1 MVFALIL
8 AAILTVVLYFDSR
21 KVAKKRPA
29 PRQKPERISESTAI
43 KCELS
48 KLFVIY
54 GRSINGLFDET
65 VAAEEAKKAS
75 PVFLLIVARLALIS
89 TGLLTRSSSAVSE
102 EMNRIYH
109 EMRSLYGIAR
119 TNQYVD
125 YFQSFLPPK
134 NNIPRCDIFLGDSSV
149 FSGQDYDYL
158 GVLVVAFGDAL
169 VNPALVTEGPSAPV
183 CLIGMDSLFEVASM
197 VSNGLAPCVSRFVE
211 AIDAHFEAHK
221 DFYAK

>member
-8 AAILTVVLYFDSR
+8 AAILTAVIYFDSR
-21 KVAKKRPA
+21 KVAGKDPLPTK
-29 PRQKPERISESTAI
+29 KPERISESTVI

-65 VAAEEAKKAS
+65 VAAEEVKKAS
-75 PVFLLIVARLALIS
+75 PAFLLIVARLALVS

-102 EMNRIYH
+102 EMNRIYQ

-169 VNPALVTEGPSAPV
+169 VNPALVTEGPSAPT

-197 VSNGLAPCVSRFVE
+197 VSNGLAPCVNRFVE

-221 DFYAK
+221 DFYLK

>member
-8 AAILTVVLYFDSR
+8 AAILTVVIYFDSR
-21 KVAKKRPA
+21 KVAGKDTLPTK
-29 PRQKPERISESTAI
+29 KPERISESTAI

-65 VAAEEAKKAS
+65 VAAEEVKKAS
-75 PVFLLIVARLALIS
+75 PAFLLIVARLALVS

-102 EMNRIYH
+102 EMNRIYQ

-119 TNQYVD
+119 TNQYVN

-169 VNPALVTEGPSAPV
+169 VNPALVTEGPSAPA
-183 CLIGMDSLFEVASM
+183 CLIGMDNLFEVASM

>member
-8 AAILTVVLYFDSR
+8 AAILTAVIYFDSR
-21 KVAKKRPA
+21 KVAGKDPLPTK
-29 PRQKPERISESTAI
+29 KPERISESTVI

-65 VAAEEAKKAS
+65 VAAEEVKKAS
-75 PVFLLIVARLALIS
+75 PAFLLIVARLALVS

-102 EMNRIYH
+102 EMNRIYQ

-119 TNQYVD
+119 TNQYVN

-169 VNPALVTEGPSAPV
+169 VNPALVTEGPSAPT
-183 CLIGMDSLFEVASM
+183 CLIGMDNLFEVASM
-197 VSNGLAPCVSRFVE
+197 VSNGLVPCVNRFVE

-221 DFYAK
+221 DFYFK